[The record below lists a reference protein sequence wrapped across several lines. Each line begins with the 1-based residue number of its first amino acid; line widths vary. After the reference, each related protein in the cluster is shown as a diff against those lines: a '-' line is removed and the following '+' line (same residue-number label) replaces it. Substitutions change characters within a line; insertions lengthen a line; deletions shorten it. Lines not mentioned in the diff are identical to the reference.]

1 VSELRRDDGAAGAD
15 GDAIVK
21 ASWVGTALFAATAL
35 LAAAVPGADV
45 VALGVALALFAGGT
59 VAFVA
64 GLVRAAGRSRREE
77 VNLAGLFFLEGA
89 PRTVRRLVLGSLAG
103 EVVVAFTTAGI
114 RPNTSLAFGI
124 LAPVWGQGLAALW
137 GARHNSFPPR
147 RLTQR
152 PGSAPPAPPPSRS
165 GPSQR
170 PSADRAAVDDERPS

>member
-1 VSELRRDDGAAGAD
+1 MSG

-21 ASWVGTALFAATAL
+21 ASWAGTALFTVTAA
-35 LAAAVPGADV
+35 LAAVVHEVDV
-45 VALGVALALFAGGT
+45 VALVVALGLFAGGT

-77 VNLAGLFFLEGA
+77 VTLAGLFFLEGA
-89 PRTVRRLVLGSLAG
+89 PKAVRRLALGSLAV
-103 EVVVAFTTAGI
+103 EVAVAFTTAGI

-147 RLTQR
+147 RL
-152 PGSAPPAPPPSRS
+152 ASRS
-165 GPSQR
+165 HDEGPS
-170 PSADRAAVDDERPS
+170 

>member
-1 VSELRRDDGAAGAD
+1 MSG

-21 ASWVGTALFAATAL
+21 ASWAGTALFSVTAT
-35 LAAAVPGADV
+35 LAAVVPDADV
-45 VALGVALALFAGGT
+45 VALVVALALFAGGT
-59 VAFVA
+59 VAFAA

-77 VNLAGLFFLEGA
+77 VTLAGLFFLEGA
-89 PRTVRRLVLGSLAG
+89 PKVVRRLVLGSLAV

-147 RLTQR
+147 RLVPR
-152 PGSAPPAPPPSRS
+152 SGSAPPASR
-165 GPSQR
+165 PARR
-170 PSADRAAVDDERPS
+170 PAADAAAADDESPS

>member
-1 VSELRRDDGAAGAD
+1 MTG

-21 ASWVGTALFAATAL
+21 ASWVGTALFTVTAG
-35 LAAAVPGADV
+35 LAAAVPEADV
-45 VALGVALALFAGGT
+45 VALVVALALFAAGT
-59 VAFVA
+59 VAFAA

-77 VNLAGLFFLEGA
+77 VTLAGLFFLEGA
-89 PRTVRRLVLGSLAG
+89 PKAVRRLVLGSLAV

-147 RLTQR
+147 RPASQ
-152 PGSAPPAPPPSRS
+152 PAPAPPAARPPPRPTADPATADDE
-165 GPSQR
+165 GPS
-170 PSADRAAVDDERPS
+170 